1 MENKIYKLS
10 DQEFIDLV
18 KSSLNRSE
26 VLFKLGYT
34 TNGNSWGYSQ
44 LKQRMLDLNL
54 SGSDFRGAL
63 KSSCI
68 PVDPSTLLCKG
79 SKHNRT
85 VLRSYIIRNNLLPY
99 RCAICGAIEWQGKTL
114 SLELDHIN
122 GENNDNRIE
131 NLRFLCPNCH
141 SQTTTYGARNQQRT
155 ESRYE
160 ISDEL
165 RQLILDKYLEMKS
178 VKKVY
183 KALNIKD
190 KVVKQVINEAGYG
203 KCNQKYVIQYDVNH
217 KEIRRFGCL
226 QDCCKWLIDNNI
238 VQTKL
243 YKTCRN
249 TLNRNLSTLW
259 HNYYFELMDA

>member
-1 MENKIYKLS
+1 MSILWWFVKPKEITKEDVANAEKDYENVFKRWC
-10 DQEFIDLV
+10 V
-18 KSSLNRSE
+18 SS
-26 VLFKLGYT
+26 G
-34 TNGNSWGYSQ
+34 
-44 LKQRMLDLNL
+44 
-54 SGSDFRGAL
+54 
-63 KSSCI
+63 
-68 PVDPSTLLCKG
+68 P
-79 SKHNRT
+79 
-85 VLRSYIIRNNLLPY
+85 
-99 RCAICGAIEWQGKTL
+99 
-114 SLELDHIN
+114 
-122 GENNDNRIE
+122 
-131 NLRFLCPNCH
+131 
-141 SQTTTYGARNQQRT
+141 
-155 ESRYE
+155 E